1 MNYWKIVQE
10 HTAECWVAHARP
22 GASSLAGLPAM
33 ATHAEQFG
41 FSYTLH
47 VAQML
52 LSGVVFKR
60 CPDQL
65 RTAAGVPD
73 LKRLV
78 LDSADAITT
87 LTVAEDLRAVRGMRL
102 DEALEHVEDL
112 VSATARARVA
122 VQSVLEQVPHGAEGR
137 ARMLDIFFELR
148 RDSAAIAGVL
158 ALTGNAMYAV
168 IVPQSSNTADGEPT

>member
-1 MNYWKIVQE
+1 
-10 HTAECWVAHARP
+10 
-22 GASSLAGLPAM
+22 
-33 ATHAEQFG
+33 
-41 FSYTLH
+41 
-47 VAQML
+47 
-52 LSGVVFKR
+52 
-60 CPDQL
+60 
-65 RTAAGVPD
+65 VPD

-78 LDSADAITT
+78 LDSADAVTT
-87 LTVAEDLRAVRGMRL
+87 LSVAEDLRAMRGMRL

-148 RDSAAIAGVL
+148 GDSSAITGVL

-168 IVPQSSNTADGEPT
+168 IVPQSSNTTDGEPT

>member
-10 HTAECWVAHARP
+10 RAAECWVAHTQP

-65 RTAAGVPD
+65 RTAGGVPD
-73 LKRLV
+73 LQRLV

-87 LTVAEDLRAVRGMRL
+87 LTAAEDLRAVRGMRL

-112 VSATARARVA
+112 VSATAHARVA
-122 VQSVLEQVPHGAEGR
+122 VQSVLEQVAHDAQGW
-137 ARMLDIFFELR
+137 ARMLDIFYELR
-148 RDSAAIAGVL
+148 DDPSAIAGVL
-158 ALTGNAMYAV
+158 ALTGNAMHAV
-168 IVPQSSNTADGEPT
+168 VTPQSRNTTNGEPT